1 MHFAT
6 SHGATTGVITSGA
19 SLTFV
24 DLLPLIEE
32 IEIYKCFVAFC
43 VFNPDL
49 GFDNGTVIS
58 LSQKVQENGANTA
71 MTSQF

>member
-6 SHGATTGVITSGA
+6 SHVATMGIITSGA

-32 IEIYKCFVAFC
+32 IENLQFFVAFC

-49 GFDNGTVIS
+49 GFENGTVIS